1 MKQETSKI
9 QRLVQLEI
17 IVFESIL
24 ERKYI
29 LVWMNDLKTGCK
41 STIDIGIM
49 QIEQVSF
56 TLVLERFQN
65 LAIVLLKVLVIVLY
79 DVPTVLVLR
88 MINGRNFIQ

>member
-29 LVWMNDLKTGCK
+29 LVWMSEWKTGYK
-41 STIDIGIM
+41 GITDIGIRQIM
-49 QIEQVSF
+49 QNISILIYEKLLQ
-56 TLVLERFQN
+56 QI
-65 LAIVLLKVLVIVLY
+65 IVLMKNNIILIF
-79 DVPTVLVLR
+79 DVPMVKKLQL
-88 MINGRNFIQ
+88 INGRNFIQ